1 MTNPA
6 YTPQPGTIP
15 AKVIAYLRSEASNNG
30 RMWIPLAE
38 LEEVVDQTGLSPYL
52 VIPIKH
58 GVVQKRWL
66 DGNRRLTEYALGDG
80 KPLPT
85 PEDHEPDEP
94 LKPISTTPA
103 TSTIAALWPGLGTP
117 PPDTRPAKITGAEKA
132 WASGAQ
138 KNHRGSTPEWG
149 KRRGLPPME
158 TMTKPE
164 APDVTKKSNPTISAP
179 EYADVDTMVITDDPI
194 TKQANTGGDKYSPLF
209 DKMKV
214 GQAVKCHPKDA
225 PKVAGAMRKWVKDHR
240 PGAMVRAVRRYPKD
254 NMGRVWLLA
263 PAKGK

>member
-94 LKPISTTPA
+94 VARYAPITLQPAIWPPAPTTP
-103 TSTIAALWPGLGTP
+103 G
-117 PPDTRPAKITGAEKA
+117 DTAVAPR
-132 WASGAQ
+132 
-138 KNHRGSTPEWG
+138 
-149 KRRGLPPME
+149 
-158 TMTKPE
+158 KPV
-164 APDVTKKSNPTISAP
+164 AGM
-179 EYADVDTMVITDDPI
+179 EYADIDSMQITDDPI
-194 TKQANTGGDKYSPLF
+194 TSRTNIGGDKYSPLF
-209 DKMKV
+209 AKMKP
-214 GQAVKCHPKDA
+214 GQSIKCHPKDA

>member
-1 MTNPA
+1 MTYA
-6 YTPQPGTIP
+6 IQPGTIP
-15 AKVIAYLRSEASNNG
+15 ARVAAYLQDQSAAG
-30 RMWIPLAE
+30 RDWVPGAE
-38 LEEVVDQTGLSPYL
+38 LADHIGQESVLPYL
-52 VIPIKH
+52 TAALSHGAIK
-58 GVVQKRWL
+58 
-66 DGNRRLTEYALGDG
+66 RRPGSIDRRQAEYSIGDG
-80 KPLPT
+80 VSVPM

-94 LKPISTTPA
+94 LKPLSTPA
-103 TSTIAALWPGLGTP
+103 TTTIAGLWPGLATP